1 MCTIW
6 ATCRFRSNEPGAK
19 DNDLSVCCLYVLHGP
34 REDEPMETERRKSEE
49 REGGRRR
56 ERGKREGEKGVG
68 VWGVDF

>member
-1 MCTIW
+1 
-6 ATCRFRSNEPGAK
+6 
-19 DNDLSVCCLYVLHGP
+19 
-34 REDEPMETERRKSEE
+34 METERRKSEE